1 MKQTLQTALS
11 AKNSQTSSLAQSSN
25 ISEPLHAALTAALRA
40 SEKGR
45 EVLLHY
51 YGRLSHVEKKH
62 QAGLVSEADKESEKV
77 IFEYLRSQFPD
88 DEFLGEES
96 AYGHDS
102 NLTAGD
108 PQRRRWIVDPLDG
121 TTNYIHQFPI
131 FAISIAMEF
140 QNEIQVGV
148 IDMPKLNET
157 YYAVK
162 GHGSYVNDKK
172 MQVSSCDDIENAFL
186 ATGFISDFED
196 VISQQLAV
204 FSKLVRQCR
213 GIRRAGAAAYDLTQV
228 ARGVFDGY
236 WERNLKPWDS
246 AAGILLVREAGGL
259 VSTYSGSKYSP
270 YDNTLVA
277 TGPKL
282 HSKLLSFF

>member
-51 YGRLSHVEKKH
+51 YGRLSNVEKKH

-77 IFEYLRSQFPD
+77 IFDYLRSQFPD

-148 IDMPKLNET
+148 IDMPMLNET

-172 MQVSSCDDIENAFL
+172 MQVSLCEDIENAFL

-259 VSTYSGSKYSP
+259 VSTYAGAKYSP

>member
-45 EVLLHY
+45 EVLQHY
-51 YGRLSHVEKKH
+51 YGRLSNVEKKH

-77 IFEYLRSQFPD
+77 IFDYLRSQFPD

-259 VSTYSGSKYSP
+259 VSTYAGSKYSP

>member
-1 MKQTLQTALS
+1 MEQTLQTALKT
-11 AKNSQTSSLAQSSN
+11 AH
-25 ISEPLHAALTAALRA
+25 HADLQAALRA
-40 SEKGR
+40 SAKGQ

-51 YGRLSHVEKKH
+51 FGRLSQVEHKF

-96 AYGHDS
+96 AYGNDD
-102 NLTAGD
+102 NIQPAD
-108 PQRRRWIVDPLDG
+108 PNRRRWIVDPLDG

-131 FAISIAMEF
+131 FAISIAMEY

-162 GHGSYVNDKK
+162 GQGAFVNDKK
-172 MQVSSCDDIENAFL
+172 MQVSSCSEISNAFL

-196 VISQQLAV
+196 VITQQLNV
-204 FSKLVRQCR
+204 FSKLVRQSR

-246 AAGILLVREAGGL
+246 AAGILLVQEAGG
-259 VSTYSGSKYSP
+259 VVTNYQGQKYSP
-270 YDNTLVA
+270 YDKTLVA

-282 HSKLLSFF
+282 LPKLLSFF

>member
-51 YGRLSHVEKKH
+51 YGRLSNVEKKH

-77 IFEYLRSQFPD
+77 IFDYLRSQFPD

-259 VSTYSGSKYSP
+259 VSTYAGSKYSP

>member
-1 MKQTLQTALS
+1 MEQTLQTALS
-11 AKNSQTSSLAQSSN
+11 AKNSQTSSLAQSSH

-51 YGRLSHVEKKH
+51 YGRLSNVEKKH

-77 IFEYLRSQFPD
+77 IFDYLRSQFPD

-259 VSTYSGSKYSP
+259 VSTYAGSKYSP